1 MTFRVNSHQREKHS
15 HVNCGAR
22 LDQIAAPRPLDD
34 TRPYDSVRELTEL
47 PVGEEPDNGERRE
60 DEPTPEP
67 RGHKADQSEEQR
79 GAPDGAE
86 AGLLIHHF
94 KNEHH
99 VSCGLTDC
107 A

>member
-1 MTFRVNSHQREKHS
+1 MLGRTPLRDQPQHREQDGHP
-15 HVNCGAR
+15 NCGAR

-47 PVGEEPDNGERRE
+47 PIGEDPDNGERRE

-67 RGHKADQSEEQR
+67 RATK
-79 GAPDGAE
+79 P
-86 AGLLIHHF
+86 
-94 KNEHH
+94 N
-99 VSCGLTDC
+99 VSCGLTDR